1 MDEPRT
7 HYQLSFTARQALL
20 LFVGLLGA
28 LAVAYFFGL
37 MTGLAGREAPKGDVA
52 VLETTPTPAPAPPA
66 SPTADTLEVPRAV
79 RGISPPRGSSRT
91 TLAAPPGAGPA
102 PAPPPPSPTPSLQ
115 LFEDASPAEASRSS
129 RPATAPA
136 PGERSARGR
145 TPAHAA
151 EPAAGS
157 FWVQAL
163 SASSESEARSRRDR
177 LAAHGFPSAVVPG
190 PGPHGRVYRV
200 RVGPFRTRPEAEHAA
215 TLLKTREKLEPW
227 IVPPGK

>member
-1 MDEPRT
+1 MEEPRS

-37 MTGLAGREAPKGDVA
+37 MTGLAGRETPKSDVA
-52 VLETTPTPAPAPPA
+52 ALDTTPTAVSGPPLA
-66 SPTADTLEVPRAV
+66 PTADTLEVPRAV
-79 RGISPPRGSSRT
+79 RGISPPRGASRT
-91 TLAAPPGAGPA
+91 TLAAPSGAGA
-102 PAPPPPSPTPSLQ
+102 PPVAPPPASPTPSLQ
-115 LFEDASPAEASRSS
+115 LFEDASSGEASRPA
-129 RPATAPA
+129 RATAEG
-136 PGERSARGR
+136 PGHARKPER
-145 TPAHAA
+145 AA
-151 EPAAGS
+151 ETAAGA

-163 SASSESEARSRRDR
+163 SASSETEARSRRDR

-215 TLLKTREKLEPW
+215 ALLKSREKLEPW

>member
-37 MTGLAGREAPKGDVA
+37 MTGLAGREAPVTTEVGA
-52 VLETTPTPAPAPPA
+52 IAMTPTAAPPPA
-66 SPTADTLEVPRAV
+66 SVPTAETLEVPKAV
-79 RGISPPRGSSRT
+79 RGISPPRAASRT
-91 TLAAPPGAGPA
+91 TLGA
-102 PAPPPPSPTPSLQ
+102 PAAAAAAASPTPSLQ
-115 LFEDASPAEASRSS
+115 LFEDAPASEPPRAARAVPTE
-129 RPATAPA
+129 RAP
-136 PGERSARGR
+136 RTR
-145 TPAHAA
+145 TPAHAT

-163 SASSESEARSRRDR
+163 SASSESEALSRRER

-215 TLLKTREKLEPW
+215 ALLKTREKLEPW